1 MMPQYFDRQETR
13 APHLR
18 EAALLRDLRAIVA
31 IAKARAPALR
41 RQIKGLDIA
50 SIKTRA
56 DLARIPVLREADLR
70 NLQAEEPPFGGLV
83 ATRVN
88 ALRRLIMSHGPVF
101 EPEGHAKDWWGA
113 ARALCAAGISRGDIV
128 LNCCSYHLASDGFI
142 MDSGANAL
150 GCAIIPAGPIDLELL
165 LETIRILKPSAY
177 CGRLDFLMSLVERAG
192 QRKANIS
199 SITRAVVVGM
209 QLSASLRRDLE
220 SQGICVLQAYRI
232 PRLGI
237 IAYES
242 EGPDGE
248 LNEGMVVN
256 EGLVLE
262 IVAPG
267 TDDPVDAGEIGEIV
281 VTRLNPDYP
290 LLRFGTGELS
300 ALLPG
305 VSPCG
310 RTNLRIRGCLGPV
323 DRTVD
328 TASSSVAAAPPAG
341 LANSYF

>member
-1 MMPQYFDRQETR
+1 
-13 APHLR
+13 
-18 EAALLRDLRAIVA
+18 
-31 IAKARAPALR
+31 
-41 RQIKGLDIA
+41 
-50 SIKTRA
+50 
-56 DLARIPVLREADLR
+56 
-70 NLQAEEPPFGGLV
+70 
-83 ATRVN
+83 
-88 ALRRLIMSHGPVF
+88 
-101 EPEGHAKDWWGA
+101 
-113 ARALCAAGISRGDIV
+113 
-128 LNCCSYHLASDGFI
+128 
-142 MDSGANAL
+142 
-150 GCAIIPAGPIDLELL
+150 
-165 LETIRILKPSAY
+165 
-177 CGRLDFLMSLVERAG
+177 
-192 QRKANIS
+192 
-199 SITRAVVVGM
+199 
-209 QLSASLRRDLE
+209 
-220 SQGICVLQAYRI
+220 
-232 PRLGI
+232 
-237 IAYES
+237 
-242 EGPDGE
+242 
-248 LNEGMVVN
+248 MVVN